1 MTNQSHELIDRFHHL
16 APWRRKAVFVLGAL
30 WITLPPLMG
39 FWLIAQLGPVG
50 DWLRARP
57 ESGVLLFIAC
67 FAVTSGIGVL
77 PTYAQAILGG
87 WVFGATTGSAA
98 AMCGLIAG
106 TAIGFFLARFI
117 SGGAIVS
124 LVDANPRGAVI
135 RKALVEASQ
144 RRTFFLITLLR
155 LPPNSPFAVANLAMG
170 AAGVRPLPLLAGTA
184 IGMLP
189 RTIVTCAAAA
199 TAASTGAH
207 DIQQLVV
214 DKGWMGLAIGLGALL
229 VAMMVIAAVAKKALR
244 SAGLLGEATGSGP
257 PDPNS

>member
-1 MTNQSHELIDRFHHL
+1 MNAQTQQLIDRFHHL
-16 APWRRKAVFVLGAL
+16 APWRRKAVFILGAL

-39 FWLIAQLGPVG
+39 FWLIAKIGPVG

-57 ESGVLLFIAC
+57 DDGLVIFVAA
-67 FAVTSGIGVL
+67 FALTAGFGLL

-87 WVFGATTGSAA
+87 WVFGAAAGSGAS
-98 AMCGLIAG
+98 MCGLVCA
-106 TAIGFFLARFI
+106 TAIGFFLARFV
-117 SGGAIVS
+117 SGGAVIA
-124 LVDANPRGAVI
+124 LVDGNPRGAVI
-135 RKALVEASQ
+135 RQALVEANQ
-144 RRTFFLITLLR
+144 ARTFFLITLLR
-155 LPPNSPFAVANLAMG
+155 LPPNSPFAIANLAMG

-214 DKGWMGLAIGLGALL
+214 EKGWIGLAIGLATIFI
-229 VAMMVIAAVAKKALR
+229 VMMIIATIARKALR
-244 SAGLLGEATGSGP
+244 RAGLL
-257 PDPNS
+257 PDAK